1 MSGPRLN
8 FGSVRLQYAG
18 CLWLL
23 VACVGVGFSWADC
36 NCRQGTGIPALAVG
50 QVLPPAPPPPLP
62 EPPAPIPDPQFQ
74 GPSAV
79 PHPAP
84 QPSAMPAPPVSP
96 PEAPQINRFGVAP
109 PPGTLGRTYQRPS
122 RLVDDDQ
129 HPRFAAV
136 EVHLPEEVDVS
147 ARGLKSKWTGKVWRL
162 EAETPLLPGVPHVYA
177 VKAERDLGNGE
188 KHVEYRW
195 VRLIMGRVVD
205 LEF

>member
-1 MSGPRLN
+1 MHDLISSWLGGN
-8 FGSVRLQYAG
+8 
-18 CLWLL
+18 CLLILLSCHPAWATHPVEEPLPPHGTTL
-23 VACVGVGFSWADC
+23 VA
-36 NCRQGTGIPALAVG
+36 QT
-50 QVLPPAPPPPLP
+50 LPPAPPPS
-62 EPPAPIPDPQFQ
+62 PDPHTGTAGQDTRWE
-74 GPSAV
+74 
-79 PHPAP
+79 HTP
-84 QPSAMPAPPVSP
+84 QPQTMVAPPLTAPNSP
-96 PEAPQINRFGVAP
+96 GLAPANRFGVAP

-177 VKAERDLGNGE
+177 IKAERRLSNGE
-188 KHVEYRW
+188 KLVEYRW
-195 VRLIMGRVVD
+195 VRLIMGRIVD

>member
-1 MSGPRLN
+1 MYDLIAPRSGGIC
-8 FGSVRLQYAG
+8 FT
-18 CLWLL
+18 LL
-23 VACVGVGFSWADC
+23 ILLTCHSSWAIDPSGG
-36 NCRQGTGIPALAVG
+36 QQITDSTPLLA
-50 QVLPPAPPPPLP
+50 QTLPPAPPPSPDIQSGALVPDTRWEITPSPLT
-62 EPPAPIPDPQFQ
+62 IV
-74 GPSAV
+74 S
-79 PHPAP
+79 
-84 QPSAMPAPPVSP
+84 PPVSASTP
-96 PEAPQINRFGVAP
+96 PSWSVGNRFGVVP

-122 RLVDDDQ
+122 RLVDEDQ

-162 EAETPLLPGVPHVYA
+162 EAETPLLPGIPHVYA
-177 VKAERDLGNGE
+177 IKAERRLNNGE